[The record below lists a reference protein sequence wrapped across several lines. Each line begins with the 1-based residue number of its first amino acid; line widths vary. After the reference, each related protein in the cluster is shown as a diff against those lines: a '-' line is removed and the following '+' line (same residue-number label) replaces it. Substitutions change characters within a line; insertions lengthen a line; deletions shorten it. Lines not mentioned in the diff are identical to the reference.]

1 MIEMHSVCG
10 AMHRRQQFCR
20 ADRSL
25 LLFLADVAVAAVG
38 MAASGD
44 VVPADAVATVVV
56 VVPGCVAVASNATDA
71 VVVATAAATAAVVV
85 VVAVAAAAS
94 HILSLLYW
102 SPSRSLLCRLL
113 LLLG

>member
-71 VVVATAAATAAVVV
+71 VVATAAATAAVVV

>member
-71 VVVATAAATAAVVV
+71 VVVATAAATAVV